1 MSRADIEDQVWRSL
15 SARKWLVG
23 RRACARLTRRTIR
36 AWDRDVPRL
45 MRIEDQVRWEA
56 QRDMQLGVIATWLL
70 SALVAEIVKLVWEW
84 FKDSQANKVLLYAY
98 QRELPD
104 DDC

>member
-1 MSRADIEDQVWRSL
+1 MSRATLEDDVWRRL

-23 RRACARLTRRTIR
+23 RRACQRLTRRTLR

-56 QRDMQLGVIATWLL
+56 ERDMQLGIIATWLL

-84 FKDSQANKVLLYAY
+84 CKDSQANKVLLYAY

>member
-1 MSRADIEDQVWRSL
+1 MSRSTLEDEVWRQL

-23 RRACARLTRRTIR
+23 RRACQRLTRRTLR

-45 MRIEDQVRWEA
+45 MRIEDQVWREA
-56 QRDMQLGVIATWLL
+56 KDDMQLGIIATWLL
-70 SALVAEIVKLVWEW
+70 SALVSEIVRLVWEW
-84 FKDSQANKVLLYAY
+84 FKASHANKVMLYAY

-104 DDC
+104 DEC